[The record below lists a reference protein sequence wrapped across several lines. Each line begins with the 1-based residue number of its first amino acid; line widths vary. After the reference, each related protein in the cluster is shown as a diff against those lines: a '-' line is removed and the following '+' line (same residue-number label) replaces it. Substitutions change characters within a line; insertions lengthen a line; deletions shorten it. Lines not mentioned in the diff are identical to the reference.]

1 MIKLTLTSAAFL
13 VAVSASALANSQ
25 VWNITEEGNSGI
37 KSGQGQWTVTVDGNN
52 KLSGSASL
60 AFDNGKTLTY
70 DLEGSKNESAYTVNM
85 TKRTDGKSGC
95 VWSGHSPAN
104 VDPKSHGL
112 IGQVRC
118 DGNTGFV
125 IRAGF

>member
-1 MIKLTLTSAAFL
+1 MIKLILATAAFL
-13 VAVSASALANSQ
+13 VAASAPALANSQ
-25 VWNITEEGNSGI
+25 TWNVTEEGPSGI
-37 KSGQGQWTVTVDGNN
+37 KSGQGQWSVTVDGSN
-52 KLSGSASL
+52 KISGTANL
-60 AFDNGKTLTY
+60 RFDNGKTLTY
-70 DLEGSKNESAYTVNM
+70 DLAGSKNESAYTVNM
-85 TKRTDGKSGC
+85 SKRSDGKSGC

-118 DGNTGFV
+118 DGNTGFL